1 MPTAKVQPKDY
12 TEVYLGDYT
21 NGSYD
26 WVLSFPSSTP
36 DGKSYNRTLA
46 TRRLRLQA
54 PATTTTGIPLNL
66 TLDYLKFV
74 PF

>member
-1 MPTAKVQPKDY
+1 VL
-12 TEVYLGDYT
+12 LGEYT
-21 NGSYD
+21 ND
-26 WVLSFPSSTP
+26 
-36 DGKSYNRTLA
+36 SYNALLSSVPEGIIYDSLNANA

-74 PF
+74 PVF